1 MSVLLYIYCLSFHIN
16 ILTSLLI
23 AIFWDDLKKKTNGKA
38 KSLINSTLK
47 DEINKKNNTSES
59 KLTNQTLDTN
69 YACYISNSI
78 NILS

>member
-1 MSVLLYIYCLSFHIN
+1 MI
-16 ILTSLLI
+16 
-23 AIFWDDLKKKTNGKA
+23 LKKKTNEKA